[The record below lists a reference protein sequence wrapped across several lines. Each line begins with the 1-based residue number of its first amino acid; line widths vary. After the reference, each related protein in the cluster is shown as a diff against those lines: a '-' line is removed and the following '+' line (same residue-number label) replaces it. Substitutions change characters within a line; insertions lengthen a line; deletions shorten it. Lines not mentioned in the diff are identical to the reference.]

1 MYPRELHIYFCHSPP
16 KRAITYK
23 RYPEKYAFIL
33 HVADSE
39 TCILRKLTGDIM
51 YDNKTMIATVQ
62 FMGGSEVTTE
72 CQVDKHPY
80 ISCKSMLVLSGM
92 HGQYVYVYVT
102 VCICGM
108 MHVGVNV

>member
-1 MYPRELHIYFCHSPP
+1 
-16 KRAITYK
+16 
-23 RYPEKYAFIL
+23 
-33 HVADSE
+33 
-39 TCILRKLTGDIM
+39 M
-51 YDNKTMIATVQ
+51 YDNKTMIATVR

-92 HGQYVYVYVT
+92 HGQYVYACVS

-108 MHVGVNV
+108 MHVSVHV